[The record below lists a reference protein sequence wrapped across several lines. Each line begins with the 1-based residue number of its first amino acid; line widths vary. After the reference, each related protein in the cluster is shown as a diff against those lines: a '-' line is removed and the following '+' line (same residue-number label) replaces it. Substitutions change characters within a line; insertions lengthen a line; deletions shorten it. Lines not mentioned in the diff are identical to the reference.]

1 MAEAMEDD
9 EFADQCR
16 TWLKNGQDAMEN
28 KMWAGDYYLNFYEEN
43 IDRKSTAVMG
53 YQLDGEWAS
62 KSLGFDGVFRKDRV
76 PVVLDKIK
84 KCNMSA
90 TTCGAINF
98 ATPDGKPLSPDN
110 KVAEFGNQSMF
121 LPEVM
126 VLAMTYMYAGQKDF
140 GMNFL
145 GETLQQVLVDNG
157 RMWDMPNAILGNT
170 GDRQFGTN
178 YYQNGMLWTV
188 PAIGAESKVR
198 FPNIPCIVGI
208 LWTPFALTRILK

>member
-1 MAEAMEDD
+1 
-9 EFADQCR
+9 
-16 TWLKNGQDAMEN
+16 
-28 KMWAGDYYLNFYEEN
+28 
-43 IDRKSTAVMG
+43 MG